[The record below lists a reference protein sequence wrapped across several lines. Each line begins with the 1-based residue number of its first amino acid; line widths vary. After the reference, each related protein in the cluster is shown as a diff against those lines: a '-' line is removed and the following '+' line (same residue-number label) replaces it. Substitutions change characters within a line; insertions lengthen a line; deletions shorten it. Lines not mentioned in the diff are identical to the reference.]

1 LTNEER
7 NAIVVAN
14 LGVIRLMVRDVCK
27 RDDDDMFQL
36 ACVRAIEAIDGFDA
50 SKRSLLSWL
59 RYTIK
64 GGIRQHQKEWPNSA
78 GIRVPIATYYRNTRT
93 AIANRERAASLKR
106 LGQFNLD
113 ERFYYCDPDP
123 PRYVE

>member
-7 NAIVVAN
+7 NTIVVAN
-14 LGVIRLMVRDVCK
+14 LGAIRLMVRDVMR
-27 RDDDDMFQL
+27 RDDEDMYQL
-36 ACVRAIEAIDGFDA
+36 ACVRAIEAIDRFDA

-64 GGIRQHQKEWPNSA
+64 GGIRQYQKEWPNNA
-78 GIRVPIATYYRNTRT
+78 GVRVPIATYYRNTRT

-106 LGQFNLD
+106 LGEFHIDN
-113 ERFYYCDPDP
+113 RFYYRDPEP
-123 PRYVE
+123 SEN